1 MAAPVVPLTVAMAVL
16 PQASRKAILIQTKET
31 MLEVMTIRQMM
42 LGTIQVQKQPQMMR
56 NLEKVLIKRRK
67 NRRMK
72 TEMLLLSQS

>member
-1 MAAPVVPLTVAMAVL
+1 MAAPVVQLTVAMAVL

-56 NLEKVLIKRRK
+56 NLEKVLIKKRK

>member
-1 MAAPVVPLTVAMAVL
+1 MVPLTVAMAVL
-16 PQASRKAILIQTKET
+16 PLASRKAILIQTKET

-56 NLEKVLIKRRK
+56 NLEKVLIKKRK

>member
-1 MAAPVVPLTVAMAVL
+1 MVQLTVAMAVL

-56 NLEKVLIKRRK
+56 NLEKVLIKKRK

>member
-16 PQASRKAILIQTKET
+16 PLASRKAILIQTKET

-42 LGTIQVQKQPQMMR
+42 LGTIQVQKQPLMMR

-72 TEMLLLSQS
+72 TEMLLLNQS